1 MRIPGDYVLVY
12 GGSLESGRYIAE
24 VMNVLCEHPLCIL
37 KVAGVGKL
45 ADYAVTMHN
54 KCKNII
60 YLGWVG
66 PDGMEDLMLTS
77 DVVLCLFDVSNENN
91 VIGTPNRL
99 FEAMA
104 YGLPVIASEGTASGK
119 IVKETECGLVIS
131 WSEENFLASIERLRD
146 AELRKRLGSN
156 GRKAVKETYNWKT
169 MSERLINAYGR
180 LWKA

>member
-1 MRIPGDYVLVY
+1 MRIPGDYVLLY
-12 GGSLESGRYIAE
+12 GGSLESGRYIVE
-24 VMNVLCEHPLCIL
+24 VMNALRDHPFCIL
-37 KVAGVGKL
+37 KVAGVGRL
-45 ADYAVTMHN
+45 ADYAIAMHR

-66 PDGMEDLMLTS
+66 TERMEDLLLSS

-119 IVKETECGLVIS
+119 IVKETECGLVMS
-131 WSEENFLASIERLRD
+131 WSEENFLACIERLRD
-146 AELRKRLGSN
+146 VELRKRLGLN
-156 GRKAVKETYNWKT
+156 GRKAVEETYNWKT

-180 LWKA
+180 LWT